1 MAEHFLTKTR
11 VDLGRCIEVAGI
23 PVVEQYDQLRAQLGA
38 KIDPEA
44 AKLFAEPLV
53 SKGNDQAA
61 STISWYC
68 DRSGDGV
75 PFGKLDP
82 AGQQKAGAI
91 LADRLKALSVLLDD
105 AETGPLVAASLY
117 IGSSADIWTINGE
130 PVLVNWGLFPE
141 SGNDAATRTAHYAAT
156 LGKFLPMD
164 AAPPLDENERV
175 KRPSAS
181 RASVSGASGM
191 AAAAP
196 MAQGGPSAAESSA
209 DGGSTDSTSDAD
221 PPPVRGPVPLVAWL
235 PMVLMVLLFGGI
247 LAWLLVPGNRIFAND
262 GPQPVIADQDAV
274 LAAREINRAL
284 QSRLNDLNAA
294 LEGAVCRADGTLLM
308 PDGLTIEGLLPP
320 EFEKGPLQGGQV
332 LKADTTPT
340 LPPSPER
347 VVLPGADGQI
357 SDTSSLLG
365 HIDARTAMVL
375 VGKTGS
381 MSAGTGFFVGPDL
394 LVTNFHVIE
403 NATEESIF
411 VTNKS
416 LGELKRVEIIK
427 TLGPMRAVG
436 ADFALLRV
444 PGVDQPFFTLRKSED
459 SMRLQSVI
467 AAGYPGD
474 LLRTDSQFR
483 ALREGNVE
491 AVPQLTVT
499 DGTVNTEQSLS
510 ATTNAVVH
518 SAPISKGNSGGPLI
532 DMCGR
537 VVGVNTFVVQGPMR
551 NLNFALATVDLLAF
565 LADTPADPVVSAE
578 ACVPLVARPSAA
590 PLAASK

>member
-11 VDLGRCIEVAGI
+11 VDLARCIEVAGM
-23 PVVEQYDQLRAQLGA
+23 PAVEQYAHLREQLHA
-38 KIDPEA
+38 KIGPEA

-82 AGQQKAGAI
+82 AGQQSVGAV
-91 LADRLKALSVLLDD
+91 LAKRLEALSDLLDD
-105 AETGPLVAASLY
+105 AETGPLVAASLH
-117 IGSSADIWTINGE
+117 IGSSADIWTVNGE

-141 SGNDAATRTAHYAAT
+141 GGSDAAKRSAHYNAT
-156 LGKFLPMD
+156 LGKFLPMES
-164 AAPPLDENERV
+164 APPLDEKERE
-175 KRPSAS
+175 KRLSAN
-181 RASVSGASGM
+181 RASVPQAGGGTSKTQ
-191 AAAAP
+191 
-196 MAQGGPSAAESSA
+196 MAQSGHAAVASSA
-209 DGGSTDSTSDAD
+209 EGGSEVMAPASDA
-221 PPPVRGPVPLVAWL
+221 PPPRGPVPVVAWL
-235 PMVLMVLLFGGI
+235 PMVLLVLLFGGI
-247 LAWLLVPGNRIFAND
+247 LAWLLVPGNRIFADD

-284 QSRLNDLNAA
+284 QARLNDLNAA

-340 LPPSPER
+340 LPPAPER

-403 NATEESIF
+403 NANAESIF

-416 LGELKRVEIIK
+416 LGELKRVEILK
-427 TLGPMRAVG
+427 TFGPMRAVG

-444 PGVDQPFFTLRKSED
+444 PGVDQPFFSIRKSED

-491 AVPQLTVT
+491 
-499 DGTVNTEQSLS
+499 
-510 ATTNAVVH
+510 
-518 SAPISKGNSGGPLI
+518 
-532 DMCGR
+532 
-537 VVGVNTFVVQGPMR
+537 
-551 NLNFALATVDLLAF
+551 
-565 LADTPADPVVSAE
+565 
-578 ACVPLVARPSAA
+578 
-590 PLAASK
+590 